1 MQVQEAT
8 PRILVVEDEPS
19 MRQGIYRI
27 LTRQGLEASMA
38 ASGEEALS
46 IIGAG
51 DFPLVLVDLKM
62 PGIDG
67 FDLIEG
73 INSVKPGTICV
84 VVSALAT
91 VAAVVKTT
99 KMGTFDFVVK
109 PFVPDELMVV
119 VNRAIEK
126 WRATTETQKLRAE
139 REAHLLQLRA
149 EKSRLRTIV
158 QSMGDGLLVVN
169 IDRNVVLDNAA
180 ARSILGR
187 IEDQRQLA
195 PINEVIPEPK
205 VCGQITELLVN
216 PKAQQVKMDI
226 MLPPHHDQGSPT
238 YVRVTLAPFRD
249 ENDRVLGVAVLLA
262 DVSETKAYERMKTMF
277 ISMVAHEIKAPIAAI
292 ESYLNIIGD
301 GILDHDVPRIKGIAS
316 RCLERSSSLL
326 AMVQDLLEITRK
338 DAIQNHHV
346 IDKLDVLELAKKLV
360 DFHRAAAAERN
371 IAIEMSAHGTPKPLL
386 ADAAEI
392 ERMLTNLL
400 SNAIKYNRDGGKIW
414 VRLDASASL
423 LRIEV
428 EDTGIGMKPED
439 AQRVG
444 EEFFRVK
451 DAKTRTIT
459 GTGLGLAL
467 VKRIVKSYHGSLEVE
482 SQPDRGSL
490 FRILIPLDE
499 PEQAVIA

>member
-1 MQVQEAT
+1 MQVQENT
-8 PRILVVEDEPS
+8 PHILVVEDEPS

-27 LTRQGLEASMA
+27 LTRQGLQVSTAG
-38 ASGEEALS
+38 SGEEALAVIAS
-46 IIGAG
+46 G

-67 FDLIEG
+67 FELIER
-73 INSVKPGTICV
+73 INGVKPGTICV

-126 WRATTETQKLRAE
+126 WRATLETQRLRTE
-139 REAHLLQLRA
+139 REAHLLQLTA
-149 EKSRLRTIV
+149 EKSRLKTIV

-187 IEDQRQLA
+187 IESPHPLV
-195 PINEVIPEPK
+195 PVTEVIPDPK
-205 VCGQITELLVN
+205 VCEQINELLVN
-216 PKAQQVKMDI
+216 PKAQQVKMEIVLEPCNDR
-226 MLPPHHDQGSPT
+226 GSPT

-249 ENDRVLGVAVLLA
+249 ENDKVLGVVVLLA
-262 DVSETKAYERMKTMF
+262 DISETKAYERMKTMF
-277 ISMVAHEIKAPIAAI
+277 ISMVAHEVKAPIAAI
-292 ESYLNIIGD
+292 ESYLNIIAD
-301 GILDHDVPRIKGIAS
+301 GILDQDVPRIKGIAG
-316 RCLERSSSLL
+316 RCLERSGALL
-326 AMVQDLLEITRK
+326 AMVQDLLEISRK
-338 DAIQNHHV
+338 DALQRKRV
-346 IDKLDVLELAKKLV
+346 MDKLDVPDLVKKLV
-360 DFHRAAAAERN
+360 EFHRAAAAERN
-371 IAIEMSAHGTPKPLL
+371 ITIELSTNDTVKPLV

-392 ERMLTNLL
+392 ERILTNLL
-400 SNAIKYNRDGGKIW
+400 SNAIKYNRDGGKVW
-414 VRLDASASL
+414 VRLDASSSV
-423 LRIEV
+423 LRMEV

-439 AQRVG
+439 AKRAG

-451 DAKTRTIT
+451 DSKTRTIT

-467 VKRIVKSYHGSLEVE
+467 VKRIVKSYHGSFEVE
-482 SQPDRGSL
+482 SRPDQGST
-490 FRILIPLDE
+490 FRILIPLEE
-499 PEQAVIA
+499 PEQATTA

>member
-1 MQVQEAT
+1 
-8 PRILVVEDEPS
+8 
-19 MRQGIYRI
+19 
-27 LTRQGLEASMA
+27 
-38 ASGEEALS
+38 
-46 IIGAG
+46 
-51 DFPLVLVDLKM
+51 
-62 PGIDG
+62 
-67 FDLIEG
+67 
-73 INSVKPGTICV
+73 
-84 VVSALAT
+84 
-91 VAAVVKTT
+91 
-99 KMGTFDFVVK
+99 
-109 PFVPDELMVV
+109 
-119 VNRAIEK
+119 
-126 WRATTETQKLRAE
+126 
-139 REAHLLQLRA
+139 
-149 EKSRLRTIV
+149 
-158 QSMGDGLLVVN
+158 
-169 IDRNVVLDNAA
+169 
-180 ARSILGR
+180 
-187 IEDQRQLA
+187 
-195 PINEVIPEPK
+195 
-205 VCGQITELLVN
+205 
-216 PKAQQVKMDI
+216 
-226 MLPPHHDQGSPT
+226 
-238 YVRVTLAPFRD
+238 
-249 ENDRVLGVAVLLA
+249 
-262 DVSETKAYERMKTMF
+262 
-277 ISMVAHEIKAPIAAI
+277 VAHEIKAPIAAI